1 MNYVLASKSPRRKEL
16 LQLLGISFEI
26 KVSEEEEVITSNDP
40 IATTEE
46 LALKKAKAVAAGLE
60 EGIVIGAD
68 TVVTFRG
75 EILGKPSDQSDAR
88 RMITMLQG
96 NSHMVYT
103 GVSLVDAATGCCTCF
118 HVGTKVMVSSMS
130 EEEIEEY
137 ISSEEPYDKAGS
149 YGIQGSFSRYIE
161 GIEGDYF
168 NVVGLPIH
176 ELYER
181 LKRFKLKT
189 KKLKKLNYSLT

>member
-137 ISSEEPYDKAGS
+137 ISSEEAYDKAGS

>member
-46 LALKKAKAVAAGLE
+46 LALKKAKAVAAGFD

-68 TVVTFRG
+68 TVVTFCG

-103 GVSLVDAATGCCTCF
+103 GVSLVDAATGYCTCF
-118 HVGTKVMVSSMS
+118 HVGTKVIVSSMS

-176 ELYER
+176 ELYEK
-181 LKRFKLKT
+181 LKRFNLLI
-189 KKLKKLNYSLT
+189 KKS